1 VLDVTSVILVNKME
15 GLNLACHQQAM
26 GLVGLQVLLV
36 FLSILLCLRDA
47 RVLRRVETWQ
57 SMLLAALLM
66 LLGIFLGTRGTRA
79 MEIVGWLSFTTGAV
93 LLAMPMAKVKSS
105 ALQRGLLQS
114 VVLLAIVAVVAPFM
128 NYFSHASGALFL
140 LTLALL
146 GVLIVNLLMPSTV
159 LNGVVSALGA
169 ALFSVWTIH
178 DISQRPCASPWNKSV
193 QVFLDLL
200 NLYTFSTAA
209 T

>member
-1 VLDVTSVILVNKME
+1 MLDVTSVILVNKME

>member
-1 VLDVTSVILVNKME
+1 ME